1 MSELNLDSSSQI
13 IKSSNNNILIFKINT
28 SILTAKNKNINITS
42 NKSHSTSIT
51 NIKIEN
57 LSHNYVALRVRTT
70 KKFYYAVDPIYTI
83 ISPKSSKII
92 RIQYNSQPNEE
103 ITSIGHKFRFEG
115 FIIDDKEKNTKN
127 ILGLFQQYIKSQKLV
142 KGNIIK
148 KNVIFVDENNKVI
161 TSKNNKIIN
170 LNNDKKIKKDIPL
183 KECNKIELDLDD
195 INISGLELN
204 EKLKQEIKEVN
215 ELKNIHKNLI
225 KNLEGYQINKDSN
238 SFIDIIKEVKE
249 ILIGIKNNKFFLIV
263 FISFFFA
270 STIFGFYLNK

>member
-1 MSELNLDSSSQI
+1 MSELKLDSSSQI

-28 SILTAKNKNINITS
+28 NLLNGKNKNINITS

-83 ISPKSSKII
+83 ISPKSTKSI

-161 TSKNNKIIN
+161 NSKNNKIIN

>member
-28 SILTAKNKNINITS
+28 NLLNGKNKNINITS

-83 ISPKSSKII
+83 ISPKSTKSI

>member
-28 SILTAKNKNINITS
+28 NLLTGINKNINITS
-42 NKSHSTSIT
+42 IKSHITSIT

-103 ITSIGHKFRFEG
+103 IISIGHKFRFEG

>member
-83 ISPKSSKII
+83 ISPKSTKSI

>member
-28 SILTAKNKNINITS
+28 NLLNGKNKNINITS
-42 NKSHSTSIT
+42 NKSHITSIT

-70 KKFYYAVDPIYTI
+70 KKVYYAVDPIYTI

-170 LNNDKKIKKDIPL
+170 LNNDKKIKIDIPL

>member
-28 SILTAKNKNINITS
+28 NLLNGKNKNINITS

>member
-28 SILTAKNKNINITS
+28 NLLTGINKNINITS
-42 NKSHSTSIT
+42 IKSHITSIT

-83 ISPKSSKII
+83 ISPKSTKSI

-170 LNNDKKIKKDIPL
+170 LNNDKIDIPL

>member
-28 SILTAKNKNINITS
+28 NLLNGKNKNINITS

-83 ISPKSSKII
+83 ISPKSTKSI

-161 TSKNNKIIN
+161 NSKNNKIIN

-195 INISGLELN
+195 INVSGLELN

>member
-1 MSELNLDSSSQI
+1 M
-13 IKSSNNNILIFKINT
+13 
-28 SILTAKNKNINITS
+28 
-42 NKSHSTSIT
+42 
-51 NIKIEN
+51 
-57 LSHNYVALRVRTT
+57 
-70 KKFYYAVDPIYTI
+70 
-83 ISPKSSKII
+83 
-92 RIQYNSQPNEE
+92 
-103 ITSIGHKFRFEG
+103 
-115 FIIDDKEKNTKN
+115 
-127 ILGLFQQYIKSQKLV
+127 
-142 KGNIIK
+142 
-148 KNVIFVDENNKVI
+148 
-161 TSKNNKIIN
+161 
-170 LNNDKKIKKDIPL
+170 NNDKKIKKDIPL
-183 KECNKIELDLDD
+183 EECNKIELDLDD

>member
-28 SILTAKNKNINITS
+28 NLLNGKNKNINITS

-70 KKFYYAVDPIYTI
+70 KKVYYAVDPIYTI

-161 TSKNNKIIN
+161 NSKNNKIIN

-183 KECNKIELDLDD
+183 EECNKIELDLDD

>member
-13 IKSSNNNILIFKINT
+13 IKSSNNNIIIFKINT
-28 SILTAKNKNINITS
+28 NLLAAKNKNINITS

-183 KECNKIELDLDD
+183 EECNKIELDLDD

-238 SFIDIIKEVKE
+238 SFKDIIKEVKE

>member
-28 SILTAKNKNINITS
+28 NLLTAKNKNINITS

-142 KGNIIK
+142 KGNIIR

-183 KECNKIELDLDD
+183 KECNKIELDLND

-238 SFIDIIKEVKE
+238 SFIDIIKEVKD

>member
-28 SILTAKNKNINITS
+28 NLLTGKNKNINITS

-183 KECNKIELDLDD
+183 EECNKIELDLDD

-238 SFIDIIKEVKE
+238 SFKDIIKEVKE

>member
-57 LSHNYVALRVRTT
+57 LSYNYVALRVRTT

-83 ISPKSSKII
+83 ISPKSTKSI